1 MNDILCLNQSKSYMI
16 LHESWMLFSVVFV
29 WISRRL
35 SNRQGQESFCRPER
49 NSPASLREELR
60 TRSQDLMKTRE
71 SENGRR
77 DSWKKTEQLECFVA
91 RINEVFPETFSYEFE
106 NGSED
111 LTRTKTRNEK
121 DTTMT

>member
-1 MNDILCLNQSKSYMI
+1 
-16 LHESWMLFSVVFV
+16 
-29 WISRRL
+29 
-35 SNRQGQESFCRPER
+35 
-49 NSPASLREELR
+49 
-60 TRSQDLMKTRE
+60 MKTRE

-111 LTRTKTRNEK
+111 LTRTKTKDEK

>member
-1 MNDILCLNQSKSYMI
+1 
-16 LHESWMLFSVVFV
+16 MLFSVVFV
-29 WISRRL
+29 WISGHL

-49 NSPASLREELR
+49 NSPASLGEELR

-111 LTRTKTRNEK
+111 LTRTKTKDEK